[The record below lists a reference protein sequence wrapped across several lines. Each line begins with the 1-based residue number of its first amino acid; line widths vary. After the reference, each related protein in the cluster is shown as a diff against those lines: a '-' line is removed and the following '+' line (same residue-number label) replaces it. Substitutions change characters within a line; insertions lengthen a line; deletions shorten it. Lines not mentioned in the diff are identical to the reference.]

1 MDNPAEIYYKRGIK
15 YFELEQYE
23 QAVSDLIQA
32 YDLGYEQEWILENI
46 YQCFIVPNEQE
57 FRRNY
62 EQNSNGFTQLPFEEC
77 ILDFIPVYED
87 RYYIFNREEKK
98 FQGMFALEEA
108 PVQGKTFIQ
117 SNILYTDV
125 WDIREILPEMKENFR
140 SAVYILLEG
149 LEPKFASFLKLANFP
164 ELYLRN
170 VLVFKNEMIL
180 RAYLEQCERS
190 NLPQEIIADNAEKY
204 SKILFEVHQ
213 RRVHNLAVNQ
223 IKAAEWFIAEN
234 GNQLKRQISE
244 AIRKGED
251 AEELKCLIKEYE
263 TKYPM
268 DLDLYAIKAWYEFTV
283 GETESAYNII
293 QKALRKNP
301 YYFAANRIARILCVE
316 SGRYAEAVKYDSIL
330 TMLKGAFSELP
341 AVEAWKDALMELFEA
356 QYHVFLAQG
365 DESYAVKYWEG
376 VEYLKRQSK
385 VSFGLNDHAYGLGTL
400 SHLIGKIYENAFG
413 KKFTAFYADNPLA
426 VLRPDEPELW
436 DNWLTTKLECL
447 DFLWTDRFSLSG
459 EGEYLLPILSPKAKR
474 TFKFTM
480 PDNREI
486 TCSSKQSYRFEY
498 YRLPPATLF
507 TSETPLCL
515 GNPIPIKQDP
525 EKKKLVLNIFV
536 DGISQKVIEEEDFA
550 EIMPFTNAFFSKG
563 VRCTNAYAA
572 SEWTLPS
579 VATYVTGA
587 STVNHMLIQKDITN
601 TLPDDITVL
610 AEYFKEQGY
619 QTAKIDGD
627 WRSNLSYGYGRGV
640 DRIIYQHQSYG
651 MRAEHVVADVLEH
664 MELMKETNQF
674 IWMCAGDLHDVADG
688 YALKPSVNVSIPL
701 ENLAAEDAGETSVK
715 QTYSENKRAAYIKQ
729 LKYIDRHLEIIYRY
743 IEENYKDDEI
753 VVSLFGDHGQGYL
766 VGDEEHFLSA
776 GRTKV
781 GMMFRGGGY
790 QGAECQEIISA
801 CDYLPIICKLAGIP
815 LKDEKIDGILPAF
828 FGGKSEREYAI
839 TESIHP
845 GDPYQV
851 AIVSKEH
858 VFYLIA
864 EGQVQYD
871 GRFELGKYQC
881 KLMDKMGKECLE
893 PEHIDYYFNILMQ
906 HIGSLLIY

>member
-1 MDNPAEIYYKRGIK
+1 MDNPAELYYKRGIK
-15 YFELEQYE
+15 YFEIEQYE

-32 YDLGYEQEWILENI
+32 YDLGYEQELILENI
-46 YQCFIVPNEQE
+46 YQCFILPNEQE
-57 FRRNY
+57 FRSNY
-62 EQNSNGFTQLPFEEC
+62 EHNCVEFTQLPFDSC
-77 ILDFIPVYED
+77 ILDFIPVCED
-87 RYYIFNREEKK
+87 KFYIFNRKEKK
-98 FQGMFALEEA
+98 FQGLFALEKV
-108 PVQGKTFIQ
+108 PVQGKTFVPA
-117 SNILYTDV
+117 SILYMDV
-125 WDIREILPEMKENFR
+125 WDIRQMLPEMKENFR

-149 LEPKFASFLKLANFP
+149 LEPEFASFFKLPHFS
-164 ELYLRN
+164 ERYLRN
-170 VLVFKNEMIL
+170 VLVFKNEML
-180 RAYLEQCERS
+180 LCAYLEQCEKS
-190 NLPQEIIADNAEKY
+190 DLPQKVVGINTEKNAKLICKVY
-204 SKILFEVHQ
+204 Q
-213 RRVHNLAVNQ
+213 GRVHKL
-223 IKAAEWFIAEN
+223 AAERIKNADW
-234 GNQLKRQISE
+234 L
-244 AIRKGED
+244 
-251 AEELKCLIKEYE
+251 AEEMGNDLKKKMCIAAQKIEDVGELERLIKEYE
-263 TKYPM
+263 ANYPM
-268 DLDLYAIKAWYEFTV
+268 DLYLHGMKAWHDFMV
-283 GETESAYNII
+283 GKVESAYDII
-293 QKALRKNP
+293 SKALRKNP
-301 YYFAANRIARILCVE
+301 YYFAANEIARILCVE

-330 TMLKGAFSELP
+330 TMLKGTFSELP
-341 AVEAWKDALMELFEA
+341 AVEAWKDALMDLFDA

-365 DESYAVKYWEG
+365 DESYAAKYRER
-376 VEYLKRQSK
+376 VQYLERQSR
-385 VSFGLNDHAYGLGTL
+385 VAFGLNDHTYGLGTL
-400 SHLIGKIYENAFG
+400 SHLIGKIYDNAFG
-413 KKFTAFYADNPLA
+413 KRYTAFYDDNPLA
-426 VLRPDEPELW
+426 ILRPDEPELW

-447 DFLWTDRFSLSG
+447 DFLCTDCFSLSG

-480 PDNREI
+480 PDNKEI
-486 TCSSKQSYRFEY
+486 TCSSKQSYRFDY
-498 YRLPPATLF
+498 YRLPPETLL
-507 TSETPLCL
+507 TSDAPLCL
-515 GNPIPIKQDP
+515 GNPILIKQDP

-550 EIMPFTNAFFSKG
+550 EIMPLTNAFFSKG

-601 TLPDDITVL
+601 TLPEDITVL

-619 QTAKIDGD
+619 HTAKIDGD

-651 MRAEHVVADVLEH
+651 MRAEQVVADVLEH

-674 IWMCAGDLHDVADG
+674 IWMCAGDLHDIADG
-688 YALKPSVNVSIPL
+688 YTLKPSVNVSIPL
-701 ENLAAEDAGETSVK
+701 ENLAAEEAGETSVK

-729 LKYIDRHLEIIYRY
+729 MKYIDRHLGIIYRY

-766 VGDEEHFLSA
+766 VGNEEHFLSA

-790 QGAECQEIISA
+790 QGGECREIISA
-801 CDYLPIICKLAGIP
+801 CDYLPILCKLAGIP

-839 TESIHP
+839 TESIHL
-845 GDPYQV
+845 GDPYQA

-864 EGQVQYD
+864 EGLVQYD

-893 PEHIDYYFNILMQ
+893 PEHIDYYFDILMQ

>member
-1 MDNPAEIYYKRGIK
+1 MDNLAELYYKRGIK

-32 YDLGYEQEWILENI
+32 YEMGYEQDLILESI
-46 YQCFIVPNEQE
+46 YQCFILPNEQE
-57 FRRNY
+57 FRSNY
-62 EQNSNGFTQLPFEEC
+62 ERNSNGFTQLPFEEC

-87 RYYIFNREEKK
+87 RFYIFNREEKK

-125 WDIREILPEMKENFR
+125 WDIREILSEMKENFR
-140 SAVYILLEG
+140 SAVYILLEE

-180 RAYLEQCERS
+180 RAYLEQCERF

-213 RRVHNLAVNQ
+213 RRVHNLVANQ

-234 GNQLKRQISE
+234 GNHLKRQISG

-251 AEELKCLIKEYE
+251 AEDLKCLIKEYE

-283 GETESAYNII
+283 GETELAYNII

-301 YYFAANRIARILCVE
+301 YYFAVNRIARVLCAA
-316 SGRYAEAVKYDSIL
+316 SKRYAEAVKYDSIV
-330 TMLKGAFSELP
+330 TMLKDVFPHLP
-341 AVEAWKDALMELFEA
+341 SVDSWKDALMDLFRA
-356 QYHVFLAQG
+356 QHRLFLAQKDG
-365 DESYAVKYWEG
+365 GRAAQCQQEIERLES
-376 VEYLKRQSK
+376 QSYIA
-385 VSFGLNDHAYGLGTL
+385 FGLNDNCFGLGRARNLVGHT
-400 SHLIGKIYENAFG
+400 YENAFG
-413 KKFTAFYADNPLA
+413 ERFIAFYNDNPTL
-426 VLRPDEPELW
+426 LIRPENPALW
-436 DNWLTTKLECL
+436 AGWTTSKLECL
-447 DFLWTDRFSLSG
+447 ESFQTERLMLDS
-459 EGEYLLPILSPKAKR
+459 EGEYLLPIVETGDKKM
-474 TFKFTM
+474 FQFTM
-480 PDNREI
+480 PDGKKV
-486 TCSSKQSYRFEY
+486 TCRNKQNYHFEY
-498 YRLPPATLF
+498 YRIPPATLL
-507 TSETPLCL
+507 TSELPLRI
-515 GNPIPIKQDP
+515 GKPILIKQDP
-525 EKKKLVLNIFV
+525 AKKKLVLNIFV
-536 DGISQKVIEEEDFA
+536 DGISQKVIEEENFA
-550 EIMPFTNAFFSKG
+550 EIMPFTHSFFSKG
-563 VRCTNAYAA
+563 VHCTNAYSAA
-572 SEWTLPS
+572 EWTLPS
-579 VATYVTGA
+579 VASYVTGT
-587 STVNHMLIQKDITN
+587 SSVNHMLIQRDITN
-601 TLPDDITVL
+601 TLPGDITVL

-627 WRSNLSYGYGRGV
+627 WRSNQSYGYGRGV
-640 DRIIYQHQSYG
+640 DRILYQHQSFG
-651 MRAEHVVADVLEH
+651 MRAEQVVADVLEH

-674 IWMCAGDLHDVADG
+674 IWMCAGDLHDIADG
-688 YALKPSVNVSIPL
+688 LLLRPSVNVSIPL
-701 ENLAAEDAGETSVK
+701 ENQAVEDAGETSVK
-715 QTYSENKRAAYIKQ
+715 QRYSENKRAAYIKQ
-729 LKYIDRHLEIIYRY
+729 MKYIDRYLEILYHY
-743 IEENYKDDEI
+743 IEQNYTDDEI

-790 QGAECQEIISA
+790 QGGECREIISA
-801 CDYLPIICKLAGIP
+801 CDYLPILCKLAGIP

-839 TESIHP
+839 TESIHL
-845 GDPYQV
+845 GDPYQA

-864 EGQVQYD
+864 EGLVQYD

-893 PEHIDYYFNILMQ
+893 PEHIDYYFDILMQ